1 MTVLSFHNLDSA
13 LQAIV
18 AHFIN
23 SYNPNAVIYDLMY
36 RTGCRY
42 IEAQE
47 VRRWELDGNGYCI
60 LTTSKDGEQRIF
72 KQSELPKPFIRM
84 IKDKEEHT
92 ATHSYRT
99 LIRDFYGALPY
110 RILYT
115 GNKPIALHAF
125 RHNYVKALMEQGKTT
140 EEIQMKM
147 GHKDISNTLKYIN
160 SVIYY

>member
-1 MTVLSFHNLDSA
+1 MQVLSFHNLDSA

-18 AHFIN
+18 THFIN

-42 IEAQE
+42 IEAA
-47 VRRWELDGNGYCI
+47 ELKNWLYYDYDTVK
-60 LTTSKDGEQRIF
+60 LFTSKAGEIRIF
-72 KQSELPKPFIRM
+72 KTSELPEPFMNM
-84 IKDKEEHT
+84 IKHNEERT

-99 LIRDFYGALPY
+99 IVRDFYAASPY

-125 RHNYVKALMEQGKTT
+125 RHNYVKRLIFQGCSPA
-140 EEIQMKM
+140 EIQYKM

-160 SVIYY
+160 SIIYY